1 MTSDTLRRIAIT
13 SALVVMLV
21 PVSCQNPSGSR
32 PNTVSQVPR
41 ITPQRL
47 KGMLDAGQGVVVV
60 DTRTR
65 ESYEHSHIPG
75 ALSIPLSETEERHG
89 ELSKGMKIVFY
100 CT

>member
-1 MTSDTLRRIAIT
+1 MTSDPLRRMAIT

-21 PVSCQNPSGSR
+21 LVSCQNPSGSR
-32 PNTVSQVPR
+32 PSTVSQVPR

-47 KGMLDAGQGVVVV
+47 KEMLDASEGVVVV
-60 DTRTR
+60 DTRIR
-65 ESYEHSHIPG
+65 ESYEHSHIPD
-75 ALSIPLSETEERHG
+75 ALSIPLSETEELHG